1 VPSFAHK
8 EKKLKKP
15 SLPAPLLKED
25 AFLTVVILKER
36 LPFLFI

>member
-15 SLPAPLLKED
+15 SLPAPLLKE